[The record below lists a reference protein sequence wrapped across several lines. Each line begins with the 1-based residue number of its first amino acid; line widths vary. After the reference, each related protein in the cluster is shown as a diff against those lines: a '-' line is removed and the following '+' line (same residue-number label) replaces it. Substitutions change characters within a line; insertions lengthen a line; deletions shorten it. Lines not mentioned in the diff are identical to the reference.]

1 MVTDFI
7 IDKLTG
13 AKIYGMY
20 RNGQEIEISI
30 DFSDDGASLS
40 VSSDITGSTLT
51 LEAKFTELTMR
62 EIINQTDDFNAEPSE
77 ELDTFLKQFAKE

>member
-20 RNGQEIEISI
+20 RNGH
-30 DFSDDGASLS
+30 
-40 VSSDITGSTLT
+40 
-51 LEAKFTELTMR
+51 MR
-62 EIINQTDDFNAEPSE
+62 EIINQTDDFNTEPSE